1 MAASLSY
8 SDATQSA
15 AAGSV
20 AAPAALGNGAGAD
33 GSTGNESISTFGSI
47 GLQAPLPGR
56 AALLSPPDES
66 EEARIQARLAAAIQ
80 PMPGVAEGQS
90 TAALTPLIN
99 PLAMMYNAGD
109 TSVLPLR
116 QVPTLGSLSWSST
129 ARRRLQFSCPLR
141 HPRLWMRRLR
151 PCLARPG
158 PLP

>member
-56 AALLSPPDES
+56 AALLSLPDES

-109 TSVLPLR
+109 TSVL
-116 QVPTLGSLSWSST
+116 TATSSSDAGKSFVVIDGKT
-129 ARRRLQFSCPLR
+129 PI
-141 HPRLWMRRLR
+141 PI
-151 PCLARPG
+151 
-158 PLP
+158 